1 VVQHLTDRQS
11 PLLTATDAGRLGLPR
26 VGHALATF
34 SRRYPVGMGAA
45 LVLCM
50 IALLAVLAPLVAPY
64 DPNFQ
69 HFTELQQAPSATYW
83 LGTDYEGRDVL
94 SRLIYGGRVSL
105 TVAVLSVL
113 LGTVVGSAWGVASA
127 YLGGTVDLLS
137 QRVVEVLMS
146 FPTLVL
152 AMVFLVALG
161 GGIWTVIIAIAVTRL
176 PFGVRVIRSVTL
188 AIKELTYVDAA
199 RSVGASDLRIMA
211 RHVVPQCIPAFLVL
225 ATAHL
230 GTAIVIEATLGFLG
244 IGITPPAASWGNML
258 GGVVANTYKPLWW
271 LVVFPGLSISLTV
284 LAFNLLGDTLR
295 DILDPKMRGW

>member
-1 VVQHLTDRQS
+1 MVQHLTDRQS

-45 LVLCM
+45 VVLCM

-152 AMVFLVALG
+152 ATPQAEPT
-161 GGIWTVIIAIAVTRL
+161 TVPRSTDNTATVSETR
-176 PFGVRVIRSVTL
+176 
-188 AIKELTYVDAA
+188 
-199 RSVGASDLRIMA
+199 
-211 RHVVPQCIPAFLVL
+211 
-225 ATAHL
+225 
-230 GTAIVIEATLGFLG
+230 
-244 IGITPPAASWGNML
+244 PP
-258 GGVVANTYKPLWW
+258 
-271 LVVFPGLSISLTV
+271 
-284 LAFNLLGDTLR
+284 
-295 DILDPKMRGW
+295 